1 MPTFIYKAVSP
12 QGKIV
17 KNKVDDA
24 SKLSCIRK
32 LKRNGLTPIS
42 VTQTLTITKGG
53 GKTQRKNV
61 KSASQL
67 QTEMLSAKIA
77 PKRKSQQ
84 PLIEKIDKALM
95 STEKITSRDI
105 RVFTQNFYLL
115 KKANFNN
122 IHALSTVIETT
133 ENPKFKSVLE
143 DILSGVESGE
153 FMYTT
158 MEYYSNIFPYIY
170 INMIKVGEL
179 SGSLETSLQQA
190 VTYLD
195 SSDSLTKKLKKIL
208 IPNIAMFVGILV
220 MLFVAVIVGV
230 PMLQGIFDEIGGG
243 ELPPI
248 TLKFAHFVDLMI
260 QYWYIPVGIVAL
272 RNSFFC
278 NLGFNT
284 KRKISI

>member
-243 ELPPI
+243 KLPPT

-278 NLGFNT
+278 NLDFDT